1 MERTDSL
8 ASPCPILPYRRE
20 TALNRISILPLKMS
34 HLNFS
39 AKIWDLGSG
48 MSHPPSIIIILALV
62 RCSVGVLFS
71 NTRKPTSC
79 PVTVSLSVKTE
90 NSEVGGEEYYQG
102 HRRNNFRGRKVVFGC
117 PKGVIGYTGGEAV
130 VVSRTHIIVYAA
142 HLPHGAPR
150 GIGHEIL
157 SQLFDITGSPRL
169 TSSTNTRL

>member
-1 MERTDSL
+1 
-8 ASPCPILPYRRE
+8 
-20 TALNRISILPLKMS
+20 LNRISILPLKMS
-34 HLNFS
+34 HLNFLS
-39 AKIWDLGSG
+39 KNLGSWIRHE
-48 MSHPPSIIIILALV
+48 SSSIHHHHSCV
-62 RCSVGVLFS
+62 GPVFRGCSVS
-71 NTRKPTSC
+71 TTRKPTSC

-130 VVSRTHIIVYAA
+130 VVSRTHIIVCAA
-142 HLPHGAPR
+142 HLSHGAPR
-150 GIGHEIL
+150 GVGHEIL